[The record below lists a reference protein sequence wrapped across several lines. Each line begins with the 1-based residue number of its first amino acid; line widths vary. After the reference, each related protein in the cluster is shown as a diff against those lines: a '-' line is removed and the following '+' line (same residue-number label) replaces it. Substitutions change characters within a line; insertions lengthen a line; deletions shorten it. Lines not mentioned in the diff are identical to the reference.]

1 MSADRCTC
9 ASHGPW
15 VAIRDRRRMCPWRVE
30 AEDGRAYVAD
40 IPQPTRDP
48 YPIFEANAQ
57 HIATFDPPTVLSLLS
72 RLREAE
78 EALRL
83 ASGVVDSQV
92 STERYLERQAIQA
105 GHYTPDPND
114 THKSAAVK
122 AQDAILASL
131 RYDPTE
137 REDEGSIRQSVVDG
151 DPIPAITEA
160 EPSAAERRLTAATC
174 TFAEHIDRDGVGWSK
189 MRHDDVCAILGE
201 VERLRAATA
210 QPSAAARHLFR
221 RDDEDPAEY
230 QKLIDEARARHDAEI
245 AAEKER

>member
-137 REDEGSIRQSVVDG
+137 REDEGLQRHLGGDG
-151 DPIPAITEA
+151 IGAAATGS
-160 EPSAAERRLTAATC
+160 EPS
-174 TFAEHIDRDGVGWSK
+174 GW
-189 MRHDDVCAILGE
+189 G
-201 VERLRAATA
+201 ATA
-210 QPSAAARHLFR
+210 TGYALHSGERMAHLLKLRLARGESITPDDLDRLAELVDAPRPVATADDLQWAHRMAREHAAQSLPA
-221 RDDEDPAEY
+221 DPEGS
-230 QKLIDEARARHDAEI
+230 K
-245 AAEKER
+245 